1 MKFQYL
7 IEAEVLRLRTIKP
20 LDMESIATSVRK
32 TGRLLVVEEVG
43 GVGSVGYE
51 LIEKLS
57 QRGIPVVYSGQNVGD
72 RFVTHGSVPE
82 LYQALSLD
90 TASIVRRAEEVVR
103 REK

>member
-1 MKFQYL
+1 M
-7 IEAEVLRLRTIKP
+7 
-20 LDMESIATSVRK
+20 
-32 TGRLLVVEEVG
+32 VEEVG